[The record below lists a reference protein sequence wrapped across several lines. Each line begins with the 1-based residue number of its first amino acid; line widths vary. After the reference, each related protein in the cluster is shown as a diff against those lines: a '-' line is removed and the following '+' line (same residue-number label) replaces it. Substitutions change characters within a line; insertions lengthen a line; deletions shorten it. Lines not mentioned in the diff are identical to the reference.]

1 MANRIVDRFTTTG
14 QTHVYLYPYRSR
26 AGVLYSLADW
36 ATHRVAFAERAS
48 PNLGHYVSGNCDD
61 SKGLIWAIFDL
72 ASDTQPSDWSL
83 ATEFA
88 NLGQAAM
95 GDLDIDNY
103 DLTEAMRILLA
114 VNAGKVSGGS
124 TATNIIR
131 AADDSKARITATV
144 DSNGNRTSLTLDAT
158 P

>member
-1 MANRIVDRFTTTG
+1 MANRIVDRFATTG

-36 ATHRVAFAERAS
+36 ATHRVAFTERTA

-88 NLGQAAM
+88 DLSQAYIV
-95 GDLDIDNY
+95 DDVS
-103 DLTEAMRILLA
+103 RIQ
-114 VNAGKVSGGS
+114 
-124 TATNIIR
+124 R
-131 AADDSKARITATV
+131 AANPVVAGGPVRRNIVGGQVIDEVIQGDS
-144 DSNGNRTSLTLDAT
+144 